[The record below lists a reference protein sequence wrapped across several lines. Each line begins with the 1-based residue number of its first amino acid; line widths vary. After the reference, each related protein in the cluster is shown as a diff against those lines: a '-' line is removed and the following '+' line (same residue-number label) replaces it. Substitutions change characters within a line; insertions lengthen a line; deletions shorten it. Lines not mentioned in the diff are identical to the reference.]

1 MGRAHG
7 ERFPRFRLFPGPAA
21 MLDGVLITAAISDT
35 LFNTA
40 ADTVADLGLLGIF
53 FLMLLDAACVPI
65 PSEATMLF
73 GGFAVSQGQENFL
86 AVILAGLIGNLV
98 GSLLAFLVGRYGRRW
113 IDRRG
118 ATGRLLSRRHLATA
132 DRWFERYGAASVLF
146 ARVLPVARTFISLPA
161 GASKIAL
168 GRFMLLTALGCLPWV
183 LAWALL
189 GDVLGQNWDS
199 LRGAISYAD
208 YVVLALAVAGVVYL
222 LARRTRRAA
231 PQ

>member
-1 MGRAHG
+1 
-7 ERFPRFRLFPGPAA
+7 
-21 MLDGVLITAAISDT
+21 VLVTAAISDT

-73 GGFAVSQGQENFL
+73 GGFAVSQGNENFL
-86 AVILAGLIGNLV
+86 AVVLAGLIGNLV
-98 GSLLAFLVGRYGRRW
+98 GSLLAFLVGRHGRRW
-113 IDRRG
+113 IDRHG
-118 ATGRLLSRRHLATA
+118 PAGRLVSRRHLAAA

>member
-1 MGRAHG
+1 VI
-7 ERFPRFRLFPGPAA
+7 LWD
-21 MLDGVLITAAISDT
+21 MLVTAVVSDT

-40 ADTVADLGLLGIF
+40 SDTVADLGLIGIF
-53 FLMLLDAACVPI
+53 FLMLLDAACIPI

-73 GGFAVSQGQENFL
+73 GGFAVSQGHQNFI
-86 AVILAGLIGNLV
+86 AVVLAGLIGNLV

-113 IDRRG
+113 IDRH
-118 ATGRLLSRRHLATA
+118 ASAGRLLSRRHLATA

-161 GASKIAL
+161 GASRIPLA
-168 GRFMLLTALGCLPWV
+168 RFMVLTAIGCVPWM

-189 GDVLGQNWDS
+189 GDILGQNWDS

-208 YVVLALAVAGVVYL
+208 YIVLGLVVAAVGYWIL
-222 LARRTRRAA
+222 RSSRRAA

>member
-1 MGRAHG
+1 
-7 ERFPRFRLFPGPAA
+7 
-21 MLDGVLITAAISDT
+21 VNLIIASISEQLANSAT
-35 LFNTA
+35 N
-40 ADTVADLGLLGIF
+40 VVHDLGLAGIF
-53 FLMLLDAACVPI
+53 VLMLLESACIPI

-73 GGFAVSQGQENFL
+73 GGFAVSQGHQNFI
-86 AVILAGLIGNLV
+86 AVVLAGLIGNLV

-113 IDRRG
+113 IDRHARAG
-118 ATGRLLSRRHLATA
+118 WLLSRRHLAAA

-161 GASKIAL
+161 GASRIAL
-168 GRFMLLTALGCLPWV
+168 ARFMVLTAIGCVPWV

-189 GDVLGQNWDS
+189 GDILGQNWDS

-208 YVVLALAVAGVVYL
+208 YVVLGLVVAAVGYWIL
-222 LARRTRRAA
+222 RSSRRAA